1 MKPNFEKKLQIR
13 KELAKERA
21 LAIRKLVLYS
31 GR

>member
-1 MKPNFEKKLQIR
+1 MKANFEEKLKIK